1 MYKIYLDQTAFRL
14 VSREEMDKLP
24 KGKTHLAGEYHGK
37 TALLLN
43 YIDMAEKSQR
53 YETVTLIGTD
63 VEQLKTD
70 FFSLFKIVEA
80 AGGLIYNEAGEIL
93 FIYRRANWDLPKGKI
108 DEGETKEEAALREVA
123 EETGL
128 QEVERH
134 ELLYTSYHIYRNK
147 KDKRCLKPTYWY
159 RMTTQNT
166 DLKLQHEED
175 IEDAKWMTKAAF
187 LDADMPTYGSI
198 VDVLKIS

>member
-1 MYKIYLDQTAFRL
+1 MYKIYLDQTAFHL
-14 VSREEMDKLP
+14 VSRQAIDKLP

-43 YIDMAEKSQR
+43 YIDMAEKSER
-53 YETVTLIGTD
+53 YETVTLIATD
-63 VEQLKTD
+63 VEKLKTD

-80 AGGLIYNEAGEIL
+80 AGGLVYNQAGEIL
-93 FIYRRANWDLPKGKI
+93 FIYRRKHWDLPKGKI
-108 DEGETKEEAALREVA
+108 DKGESKEDAALREVA

-134 ELLYTSYHIYRNK
+134 ELLYTSYHVYRNK

-159 RMTTQNT
+159 RMTTEKT
-166 DLKLQHEED
+166 ALKLQHEED
-175 IEDAKWMTKAAF
+175 IEDAKWMTKADF
-187 LDADMPTYGSI
+187 LAADLPTFGSI
-198 VDVLKIS
+198 NDVVEIS